1 MANLDNWKSREA
13 AIFEYQ
19 RRYQDKLVLA
29 TMEEFM
35 SKKKKAKKKVLK
47 KKAGAPKGSVKGI
60 SVTLILSEKQVKKL
74 KRLSNSSYV
83 SRSAIAREAID
94 SL

>member
-1 MANLDNWKSREA
+1 MDNWKSREA

-35 SKKKKAKKKVLK
+35 PKKKKAKKKVLK

-74 KRLSNSSYV
+74 KRLSNSAYV

>member
-1 MANLDNWKSREA
+1 MAAR
-13 AIFEYQ
+13 
-19 RRYQDKLVLA
+19 
-29 TMEEFM
+29 
-35 SKKKKAKKKVLK
+35 KKVLKKVLRKKVLKK

-74 KRLSNSSYV
+74 KRLSNSAYV